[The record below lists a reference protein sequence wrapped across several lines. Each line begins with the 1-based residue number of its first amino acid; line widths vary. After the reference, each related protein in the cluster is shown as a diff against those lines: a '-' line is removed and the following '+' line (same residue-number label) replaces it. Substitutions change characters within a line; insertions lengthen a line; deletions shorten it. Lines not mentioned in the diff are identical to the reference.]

1 MSVPPAPLDFDPQ
14 KLMEVM
20 ASQGAAGLKLPP
32 PVFVD
37 METEVRDYR
46 PGSGDDQ
53 IGASMTARFPVLE
66 RYQNPMGVMQGGMVA
81 AAVDGVI
88 GPLSYLVAPPSVTS
102 QLTMTYL
109 APAGEGTEYVDVTAR
124 LVSRAG
130 RQLVFDATVT
140 APDGTEI
147 AVARASQT
155 VVKRRPSGGTA
166 SGGTDT

>member
-1 MSVPPAPLDFDPQ
+1 MSVPSAPLNFDP
-14 KLMEVM
+14 KALMDAM

-46 PGSGDDQ
+46 PGQGDDK

-66 RYQNPMGVMQGGMVA
+66 RYQNPMGMMQGGMVA

-88 GPLSYLVAPPSVTS
+88 GPLSYLVAPPSVTA
-102 QLTMTYL
+102 QLVMPYL
-109 APAGEGTEYVDVTAR
+109 APAMEGTEYVEVQAR

-140 APDGTEI
+140 APDGKEI
-147 AVARASQT
+147 AVARATQT
-155 VVKRRPSGGTA
+155 IVKRSPAKDSA
-166 SGGTDT
+166 A